1 MKDAY
6 LIGVARKINR
16 SGDIS
21 EFDEI
26 MTELGNLGE
35 NPLRLIIDPLRVP
48 WNDPLEENHFRSGCA
63 PILALAR
70 AREIIQN
77 GIARTVV
84 IEGDDPLKTGYERD
98 ERHRLMNVYGTITLF
113 LRLTP
118 MWSELLSR

>member
-1 MKDAY
+1 
-6 LIGVARKINR
+6 
-16 SGDIS
+16 
-21 EFDEI
+21 

-35 NPLRLIIDPLRVP
+35 NPLRLIIDPLSVP

-63 PILALAR
+63 PIQALAR